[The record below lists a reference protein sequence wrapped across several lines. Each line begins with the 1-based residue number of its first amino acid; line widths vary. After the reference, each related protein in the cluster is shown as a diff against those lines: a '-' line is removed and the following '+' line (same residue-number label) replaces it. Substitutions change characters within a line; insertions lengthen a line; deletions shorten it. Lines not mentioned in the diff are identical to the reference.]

1 MTTDLK
7 LPTDLLARLPQTIV
21 DLLEDAPARAL
32 DVALRWA
39 WLEGYGDRL
48 AEERAALKAW
58 NPVNSKVN
66 SMSEVKTGA
75 SEGS

>member
-1 MTTDLK
+1 MTTDLN

-21 DLLEDAPARAL
+21 DLLADAPARAL

-48 AEERAALKAW
+48 AEENAALKQW
-58 NPVNSKVN
+58 KFENGGSN
-66 SMSEVKTGA
+66 
-75 SEGS
+75 EGIQRI